1 MTVAFSSKRSEPS
14 DKMMLVFSGKNNFGT
29 FPCVSNKSII
39 LLLTL
44 NMPNLDDFKIDLE
57 KIHIHNNFLVSDAPA
72 VHV

>member
-14 DKMMLVFSGKNNFGT
+14 DKKMLVFSGKNNFGT

-44 NMPNLDDFKIDLE
+44 NMPTFKIDLE
-57 KIHIHNNFLVSDAPA
+57 KLHIYNHFFGK
-72 VHV
+72 